1 MAAPVNSKETIYVDV
16 DDEITTIIDK
26 VRSSSGRVVALVLP
40 KRASVFQSI
49 VNMKLL
55 KRSADAAKKHL
66 VLITTEPG
74 LMPLAGTVG
83 LHVAAT
89 PQSKPDIP
97 SAVPATSDTTSMDED
112 ESPEDAEYTAA
123 NAGSRPIGELAG
135 TPGAAAD
142 EIETLDV
149 PDDEEQDGPQEKEKP
164 SRGAKQPKPTKD
176 KHLKVPNFNKF
187 RMMLFAGVILI
198 VLLVFGL
205 YEALAVL
212 PKANIV
218 ITTQTSGQNVSLT
231 AALTPGA
238 TALDTSKGIV
248 PAKVE
253 QQQKTLSQQVATT
266 GQQNNGTTATGTITM
281 SAQECAPNLGQPA
294 SVPAGT
300 GVSTGGLTFITQG
313 TTEFN
318 SFGPGHGSCVTYQAT
333 AQTDVTAQS
342 AGAKYNVSSATFSV
356 AGRSDVTAT
365 GSTSNGTDN
374 IIHIVTQADIDSAKQ
389 KLGTQDTASIQT
401 ALEQTLQGE
410 GLYPLPAT
418 FNAGT
423 PVITTSNNVGD
434 QADNVTVTEV
444 ITYTM
449 YGAKQT
455 DLDTLIKANVAGQI
469 DMQNQ
474 AIVKDGLASATISV
488 TGTANNAAQI
498 SLQTTATV
506 GPDINVDTVRKQ
518 IVGKR
523 AGDVKSMINAISGV
537 TNVDVQ
543 LSPFWV
549 GSVPSHTNKITVTI
563 NGAK

>member
-1 MAAPVNSKETIYVDV
+1 MAAPINSKDTIYVDV

-55 KRSADAAKKHL
+55 KRSADSAKKHL

-89 PQSKPDIP
+89 PQSKPEIP
-97 SAVPATSDTTSMDED
+97 SAAPSSSDATSMDED
-112 ESPEDAEYTAA
+112 DSPEDAEYTAA

-149 PDDEEQDGPQEKEKP
+149 PDDEEQNEPQEKP
-164 SRGAKQPKPTKD
+164 SRGAKQPKPAKD

-187 RMMLFAGVILI
+187 RMMLFAGVVVI

-281 SAQECAPNLGQPA
+281 SAGACSASAPQA
-294 SVPAGT
+294 VPAGT
-300 GVSTGGLTFITQG
+300 GVSTGGLTYITQG
-313 TTEFN
+313 DT
-318 SFGPGHGSCVTYQAT
+318 SFSPAVSHGQCTWQAT
-333 AQTDVTAQS
+333 GQTNITAQS

-365 GSTSNGTDN
+365 GSAANGTDN
-374 IIHIVTQADIDSAKQ
+374 VIHTVTQADIDSAKQ
-389 KLGTQDTASIQT
+389 KLGSQDTASVQT

-410 GLYPLPAT
+410 GLYPLSAT

-506 GPDINVDTVRKQ
+506 GPDINVDTIKKQ
-518 IVGKR
+518 VVGKR

-549 GSVPSHTNKITVTI
+549 GSVPSHTSKITITI

>member
-1 MAAPVNSKETIYVDV
+1 MAAPANNKDTIYVDI

-26 VRSSSGRVVALVLP
+26 VRSSSGRIVALVLP
-40 KRASVFQSI
+40 KRASVFQSV

-55 KRSADAAKKHL
+55 KRSADVAKKNVVL
-66 VLITTEPG
+66 VTTEPG
-74 LMPLAGTVG
+74 LMPLAGSVG

-89 PQSKPDIP
+89 PQSKPEVP
-97 SAVPATSDTTSMDED
+97 SATPVSVDTASMDED
-112 ESPEDAEYTAA
+112 SDPEEDAEYTAA
-123 NAGSRPIGELAG
+123 NAGHRPVGELAG
-135 TPGAAAD
+135 TAD
-142 EIETLDV
+142 GIETLDV
-149 PDDEEQDGPQEKEKP
+149 PEEEDEKLQEAP
-164 SRGAKQPKPTKD
+164 AHAAKAPKSAKD

-187 RMMLFAGVILI
+187 RMLLSLGIIVL

-212 PKANIV
+212 PKATIV
-218 ITTQTSGQNVSLT
+218 ITTHTSGQNVSLT

-238 TALDTSKGIV
+238 TALDTGKGVV
-248 PAKVE
+248 PAKIE

-266 GQQNNGTTATGTITM
+266 GQQNNGTAATGTISM
-281 SAQECAPNLGQPA
+281 SAGACSANAPQ

-300 GVSTGGLTFITQG
+300 GVSTGGLTYITQVG
-313 TTEFN
+313 A
-318 SFGPGHGSCVTYQAT
+318 SFTPTVYHGQCTWQAT
-333 AQTDVTAQS
+333 GPTNITAQS

-356 AGRSDVTAT
+356 AGRSDITAT
-365 GSTSNGTDN
+365 GSAANGTDN
-374 IIHIVTQADIDSAKQ
+374 IIHTVTQADIDSAKQ
-389 KLGTQDTASIQT
+389 KLGSQDTASVQT

-423 PVITTSNNVGD
+423 PVVTTSNNVGD
-434 QADNVTVTEV
+434 QADNVTVTEA

-449 YGAKQT
+449 YGAKQA
-455 DLDTLIKANVAGQI
+455 DLDSLIKTNVGTQI
-469 DMQNQ
+469 DLKNQ
-474 AIVKDGLASATISV
+474 AIVKDGLATATISV
-488 TGTANNAAQI
+488 TSTANNVAQI

-506 GPDINVDTVRKQ
+506 GPDINVDTIKQ
-518 IVGKR
+518 QSVGKR

-549 GSVPSHTNKITVTI
+549 GSVPSHVNKITVTI

>member
-1 MAAPVNSKETIYVDV
+1 MAAPANNKDTIYVDI

-26 VRSSSGRVVALVLP
+26 VRSSSGRIVALVLP
-40 KRASVFQSI
+40 KRASVFQSV

-55 KRSADAAKKHL
+55 KRSADVAKKNVVL
-66 VLITTEPG
+66 VTTEPG
-74 LMPLAGTVG
+74 LMPLAGSVG

-89 PQSKPDIP
+89 PQSKPEVP
-97 SAVPATSDTTSMDED
+97 SATPVSVDTASMDED
-112 ESPEDAEYTAA
+112 SDPEEDAEYTAA
-123 NAGSRPIGELAG
+123 NAGHRPVGELAG
-135 TPGAAAD
+135 TAD
-142 EIETLDV
+142 GIETLDV
-149 PDDEEQDGPQEKEKP
+149 PEEEDEKLQEAP
-164 SRGAKQPKPTKD
+164 AHAAKAPKSAKD

-187 RMMLFAGVILI
+187 RMLLSLGIIVL

-212 PKANIV
+212 PKATIV
-218 ITTQTSGQNVSLT
+218 ITTHTSGQNVSLT

-238 TALDTSKGIV
+238 TALDTGKGVV
-248 PAKVE
+248 PAKIE

-266 GQQNNGTTATGTITM
+266 GQQNNGTAATGTISM
-281 SAQECAPNLGQPA
+281 SAGACSANAPQ

-300 GVSTGGLTFITQG
+300 GVSTGGLTYITQVG
-313 TTEFN
+313 A
-318 SFGPGHGSCVTYQAT
+318 SFTPTVYHGQCTWQAT
-333 AQTDVTAQS
+333 GPTNITAQS

-356 AGRSDVTAT
+356 AGRSDITAT
-365 GSTSNGTDN
+365 GSAANGTDN
-374 IIHIVTQADIDSAKQ
+374 IIHTVTQADIDSAKQ
-389 KLGTQDTASIQT
+389 KLGSQDTASVQT

-410 GLYPLPAT
+410 WLYPLPAT

-423 PVITTSNNVGD
+423 PVVTTSNNVGD
-434 QADNVTVTEV
+434 QADNVTVTEA

-449 YGAKQT
+449 YGAKQA
-455 DLDTLIKANVAGQI
+455 DLDSLIKTNVGTQI
-469 DMQNQ
+469 DLKNQ
-474 AIVKDGLASATISV
+474 AIVKDGLATATISV
-488 TGTANNAAQI
+488 TSTANNVAQI

-506 GPDINVDTVRKQ
+506 GPDINVDTIKQ
-518 IVGKR
+518 QSVGKR

-549 GSVPSHTNKITVTI
+549 GSVPSHVNKITVTI

>member
-1 MAAPVNSKETIYVDV
+1 MAAPANNKDTIYVDI

-26 VRSSSGRVVALVLP
+26 VRSSSGRIVALVLP
-40 KRASVFQSI
+40 KRASVFQSV

-55 KRSADAAKKHL
+55 KRSADVAKKN
-66 VLITTEPG
+66 VVVVTTEPG
-74 LMPLAGTVG
+74 LMPLAGSVG

-89 PQSKPDIP
+89 PQSKPEVP
-97 SAVPATSDTTSMDED
+97 SATPVSVDTASMDED
-112 ESPEDAEYTAA
+112 SDPEEDAEYTAA
-123 NAGSRPIGELAG
+123 NAGHRPVGELAG
-135 TPGAAAD
+135 TAD
-142 EIETLDV
+142 GIETLDV
-149 PDDEEQDGPQEKEKP
+149 PEEEDEKLQEAP
-164 SRGAKQPKPTKD
+164 AHAAKAPKSAKD

-187 RMMLFAGVILI
+187 RMLLSLGIIVL

-212 PKANIV
+212 PKATIV
-218 ITTQTSGQNVSLT
+218 ITTHTSGQNVSLT

-238 TALDTSKGIV
+238 TALDTGKGVV
-248 PAKVE
+248 PAKIE

-266 GQQNNGTTATGTITM
+266 GQQNNGTAATGTISM
-281 SAQECAPNLGQPA
+281 SAGACSANAPQ

-300 GVSTGGLTFITQG
+300 GVSTGGLTYITQVG
-313 TTEFN
+313 A
-318 SFGPGHGSCVTYQAT
+318 SFTPTVYHGQCTWQAT
-333 AQTDVTAQS
+333 GPTNITAQS

-356 AGRSDVTAT
+356 AGRSDITAT
-365 GSTSNGTDN
+365 GSAANGTDN
-374 IIHIVTQADIDSAKQ
+374 IIHTVTQADIDSAKQ
-389 KLGTQDTASIQT
+389 KLGSQDTASVQT

-423 PVITTSNNVGD
+423 PVVTTSNNVGD
-434 QADNVTVTEV
+434 QADNVTVTEA

-449 YGAKQT
+449 YGAKQA
-455 DLDTLIKANVAGQI
+455 DLDSLIKTNVGTQI
-469 DMQNQ
+469 DLKNQ
-474 AIVKDGLASATISV
+474 AIVKDGLATATISV
-488 TGTANNAAQI
+488 TSTANNVAQI

-506 GPDINVDTVRKQ
+506 GPDINVDTIKQ
-518 IVGKR
+518 QSVGKR

-549 GSVPSHTNKITVTI
+549 GSVPSHVNKITVTI